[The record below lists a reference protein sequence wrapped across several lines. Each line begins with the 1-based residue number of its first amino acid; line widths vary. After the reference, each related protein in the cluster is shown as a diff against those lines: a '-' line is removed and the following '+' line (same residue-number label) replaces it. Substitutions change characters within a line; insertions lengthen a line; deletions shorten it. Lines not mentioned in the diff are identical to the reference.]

1 MVEITHREKTEE
13 EIKAIEE
20 ARKTH
25 GKWMG
30 EERVADIF
38 LAIIPLFPTPHK
50 ITFD

>member
-25 GKWMG
+25 GKWMVRRELQILNQQSPQMVRG
-30 EERVADIF
+30 LI
-38 LAIIPLFPTPHK
+38 
-50 ITFD
+50 

>member
-20 ARKTH
+20 ARKTK

-30 EERVADIF
+30 EERVADIKPADQPMVRG
-38 LAIIPLFPTPHK
+38 LI
-50 ITFD
+50 